1 MASVVVYS
9 RDFDRYMD
17 MGLAPE
23 QFKYRFLAEGDSWM
37 DRSSLLSASLPSY
50 LSEAMDA
57 AGDSVLIVNC
67 SMLGDTMRRI
77 GECLNTDFALWLRH
91 TFAWKFDALLL
102 SAAGN
107 DFIDAARDPAPGQ
120 GILKNLA
127 GQAMPINGR
136 ECVNQD
142 AVALLITQYLDP
154 NFAKLYDLVQG
165 SKHADMP
172 IFLNSY
178 DTPTARN
185 APALPNGKA
194 WLYEAYTKNHIPEAI
209 WPDLTDSIF
218 NDVQTTV
225 ALWAQGR
232 ANVHLVP
239 TDGTLTPAT
248 PGSTGDSG
256 DWINEIHPNAA
267 GWKKLAAV
275 WQTAIK
281 GVLN

>member
-9 RDFDRYMD
+9 RDFDRYLD

-37 DRSSLLSASLPSY
+37 DRSSLTTASLPSY
-50 LSEAMDA
+50 LADAMDA
-57 AGDSVLIVNC
+57 RGDSVLIVNC
-67 SMLGDTMRRI
+67 SMFGDTMRRVC
-77 GECLNTDFALWLRH
+77 ECLNTDFAGWLRH

-107 DFIDAARDPAPGQ
+107 DFIDAARDPDPGQ
-120 GILKNLA
+120 GILKNMA
-127 GQAMPINGR
+127 GQPLPTQGR
-136 ECVNQD
+136 ECVHQG

-154 NFAKLYDLVQG
+154 NFAKLYDMVQG
-165 SKHADMP
+165 SKHAEMP
-172 IFLNSY
+172 IFLNNY

-185 APALPNGKA
+185 APALPTGKA
-194 WLYEAYTKNHIPEAI
+194 WLHEAYMKNNIPQAI

-218 NDVQTTV
+218 NDVQTTI

-232 ANVHLVP
+232 ANVHVVP
-239 TDGTLTPAT
+239 TDGTLTPAAH
-248 PGSTGDSG
+248 GSTGNSG

-267 GWKKLAAV
+267 GWKKLATV
-275 WQTAIK
+275 WQTAINA
-281 GVLN
+281 VL

>member
-9 RDFDRYMD
+9 RDFDRYLD

-37 DRSSLLSASLPSY
+37 DRSSLLTASLPSY
-50 LSEAMDA
+50 LADAMDE
-57 AGDSVLIVNC
+57 AGESVLIVNL
-67 SMLGDTMRRI
+67 SMYGDTMRRI
-77 GECLNTDFALWLRH
+77 GACLNTDFVGWIRH

-102 SAAGN
+102 SVAGN

-120 GILKNLA
+120 GILKNMA
-127 GQAMPINGR
+127 GQSLPTQGR

-142 AVALLITQYLDP
+142 AVALLITEYLDP

-185 APALPNGKA
+185 APALPHGRA
-194 WLYEAYTKNHIPEAI
+194 WLYEAYKKNNIPQHV
-209 WPDLTDSIF
+209 WPDLTESIF
-218 NDVQTTV
+218 NDVQTTI

-232 ANVHLVP
+232 ANVHVVP
-239 TDGTLTPAT
+239 TDGTLIPAAQ
-248 PGSTGDSG
+248 GSTGNSG
-256 DWINEIHPNAA
+256 DWINEIHPSAA
-267 GWKKLAAV
+267 GWEKLAAI

-281 GVLN
+281 AII

>member
-37 DRSSLLSASLPSY
+37 DRSSLLSASLPSH
-50 LSEAMDA
+50 LAEAMDE

-67 SMLGDTMRRI
+67 SMFGDTMRRV
-77 GECLNTDFALWLRH
+77 GECLNTDFAGWLHH

-120 GILKNLA
+120 GILKNMA
-127 GQAMPINGR
+127 GQPLPAQGR

-142 AVALLITQYLDP
+142 AVALLITQYLDV
-154 NFAKLYDLVQG
+154 NFAKLYDMVQG

-178 DTPTARN
+178 DTPTARH

-194 WLYEAYTKNHIPEAI
+194 WLQEAYSKNSIAQAI

-232 ANVHLVP
+232 ANVHVVP
-239 TDGTLTPAT
+239 TDGVLTPAA

-267 GWKKLAAV
+267 GWNKLAAV
-275 WQTAIK
+275 WQTAIQAT
-281 GVLN
+281 L

>member
-9 RDFDRYMD
+9 RDFDRYLD

-37 DRSSLLSASLPSY
+37 DRSSLLMASLPSY
-50 LSEAMDA
+50 LAEAMDE

-67 SMLGDTMRRI
+67 SMFGDTLRRI
-77 GECLNTDFALWLRH
+77 GDCLNNDFALWLRH
-91 TFAWKFDALLL
+91 TFAWNFDALLL

-107 DFIDAARDPAPGQ
+107 DFIDAARDPAPGR
-120 GILKNLA
+120 GILKNMA
-127 GQAMPINGR
+127 GQPVPAQGR

-142 AVALLITQYLDP
+142 AVALLVTQYLDP
-154 NFAKLYDLVQG
+154 NFAKLYNLVQS

-172 IFLNSY
+172 IFLNAY

-185 APALPNGKA
+185 APALPGGRA
-194 WLYEAYTKNHIPEAI
+194 WLYEAYTKNSIAPSV

-218 NDVQTTV
+218 NDVQTTI

-267 GWKKLAAV
+267 GWEKLTVV
-275 WQTAIK
+275 WQNAINT
-281 GVLN
+281 VI

>member
-9 RDFDRYMD
+9 RDFDRYLD

-23 QFKYRFLAEGDSWM
+23 QFRYRLLAEGDSWM
-37 DRSSLLSASLPSY
+37 DRSSLLTASLPAF
-50 LSEAMDA
+50 LARAMDD

-67 SMLGDTMRRI
+67 SMFGDTMRRV
-77 GECLNTDFALWLRH
+77 GECLNNDFAGWVRH
-91 TFAWKFDALLL
+91 SFNWKFDALLL

-120 GILKNLA
+120 GILKNMVGLPTPA
-127 GQAMPINGR
+127 QGR
-136 ECVNQD
+136 DCVNQD
-142 AVALLITQYLDP
+142 AVALLVTQYLDP
-154 NFAKLYDLVQG
+154 NFAKLYDLVQA
-165 SKHADMP
+165 SRHADMP

-178 DTPTARN
+178 DTPTARP

-194 WLYEAYTKNHIPEAI
+194 WLCDAYEKNSIAHSV

-239 TDGTLTPAT
+239 TDGTLTPAA

-267 GWKKLAAV
+267 GWHKLAAV
-275 WQTAIK
+275 WQSAIK
-281 GVLN
+281 AVV